1 MKARDGLNYMNSKEI
16 AKLHNKIDTEVNM
29 AHYILANALTAE
41 QIARANIL
49 LECALKLDAPNGN
62 RYDTHGRL
70 RYTD

>member
-1 MKARDGLNYMNSKEI
+1 MAEISKEI

-29 AHYILANALTAE
+29 AHYALANALTEE

-49 LECALKLDAPNGN
+49 LECALIVDAVHGN

-70 RYTD
+70 RYT